1 MNIKINIHYIASILM
16 GSTHLDKIYYY
27 NRLEDIN
34 NTGGEFYSGPY
45 VWPKIKDFQK
55 ESIEHFQNKSL
66 IGYNIERMKKY
77 KERPCLGRRLKI
89 GENEKGEP
97 IFENKFTYFSFN
109 EIYNMCVKFAKNL
122 HEKKEE
128 LIHKDTYNNI
138 NFNLIGIFAKNC
150 TEWVVSDLGC
160 QMDKITTATLY
171 ATLGQD
177 AFKFICHQT
186 NIKTIMVSPD
196 LVTMLCN
203 LKKKF
208 NLAQLTTA
216 ILFDMTTNCDNEKKL
231 EELKNA
237 GFISYSFTKD
247 FQKDNND
254 VSETDLEIS
263 EPDTIMTICYTSG
276 TTGNPKGVMLSQRN
290 LMSVLET
297 VIIGGDIPVDEYGAH
312 ISFLPLAH
320 IFERMVIS
328 GFMGV
333 AGKVGFISGNVRT
346 TLMDDIKYFGP
357 TLLFTVPRVLQTIRN
372 KVFEGFNELPGWKK
386 KLAYLAYNTKLE
398 NYKKYGIVTHAIY
411 DKLVFKKIKEMF
423 GNRIRTVLCA
433 SAPLRKELADDF
445 KVFLGVPVIEGMGM
459 TEVAGSPFCT
469 NYNDYTNFT
478 AGGVNGGA
486 RMILKSVPDLGYS
499 INDMIDG
506 INCPAGEI
514 CLKGPVVFH
523 GYYKNDEETKKAFDE
538 NGYFHTGDI
547 GRIYPN
553 YGNGL
558 RIVDRVKEI
567 FKLSQGEYIIP
578 AKLESVY
585 SSSIYVQQIMIY
597 GNSTMNNIIAIVV
610 PDKKKCA
617 EDLGITIEELI
628 KDEENEKLIELIIKD
643 FEKLAEEANFNGLEK
658 ARYILL
664 NYEGFS
670 IENNCLTPT
679 MKIVRKKVE
688 IKLKERIDKLYDK
701 ITQKKK

>member
-1 MNIKINIHYIASILM
+1 M

-34 NTGGEFYSGPY
+34 NAGGEFYSGPY

-77 KERPCLGRRLKI
+77 KDRPCLGRRLKI

-128 LIHKDTYNNI
+128 LIQKDTYNNI

-177 AFKFICHQT
+177 AFKFICDQT

-216 ILFDMTTNCDNEKKL
+216 ILFDMTTNCDSEKKL

-263 EPDTIMTICYTSG
+263 EPETIMTICYTSG

-372 KVFEGFNELPGWKK
+372 KVFEGFNELPAWKK

-701 ITQKKK
+701 ISQKKK